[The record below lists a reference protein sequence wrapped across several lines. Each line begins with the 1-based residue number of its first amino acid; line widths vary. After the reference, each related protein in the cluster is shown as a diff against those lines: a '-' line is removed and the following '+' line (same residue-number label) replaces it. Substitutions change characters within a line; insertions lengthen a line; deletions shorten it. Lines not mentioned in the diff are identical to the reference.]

1 MNIFMSNQF
10 QAAASDGTTSR
21 AIFWPATLT
30 AAAILMGVGTSSS
43 LWAQAP
49 ALPAAAEPTAP
60 ASHIGAPV
68 HMAPLTTTPT
78 QTAPLGGSGTNTI
91 APARPG
97 TTDVTVPPPRAAPGT
112 RG

>member
-1 MNIFMSNQF
+1 MNIFITSQF
-10 QAAASDGTTSR
+10 EAAPNGSTKSR
-21 AIFWPATLT
+21 AIFWSAMLT
-30 AAAILMGVGTSSS
+30 AAAILMVVGTSSS

-60 ASHIGAPV
+60 ASRIGAPV